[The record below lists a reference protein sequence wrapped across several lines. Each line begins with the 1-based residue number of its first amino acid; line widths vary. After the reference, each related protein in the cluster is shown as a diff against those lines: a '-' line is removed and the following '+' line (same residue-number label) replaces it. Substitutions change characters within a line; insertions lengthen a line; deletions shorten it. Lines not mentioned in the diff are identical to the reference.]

1 MCNLIHKQNGNI
13 LVLSVISTLSIMA
26 FASVAVDVGC
36 ILTAKNHLQ
45 VGVDAS
51 ALAAA
56 SGLVVNQAEA
66 IQRGIVIS
74 NSNKILQHPL
84 ALQSNEIFFIDQKT
98 VKVTARRSVD
108 LFFARVFGLNS
119 AEVSATAT
127 AELGNRDIMLIFD
140 RSGSMDDDT
149 SDPDVP
155 QPITDTQ
162 NASNYFVDLIAGNP
176 YVFDRVG
183 LVSYSTYAQL
193 TLPLGRNFSLIKNT
207 IQAYEANGYTNIG
220 QAVQYSNNHLI
231 QNSQSRTLRTEI
243 LLSDGMANRP
253 GLGMPTNPTAIQFAL
268 SNAQI
273 AANNAIKI
281 YTISLGNDT
290 DWNLMEQIAAI
301 TGGKHYHAPTPADL
315 DAIFNEIASRIPSIL
330 IG

>member
-1 MCNLIHKQNGNI
+1 MRNFIQKQNGNI

-26 FASVAVDVGC
+26 FASVAIDLGC

-66 IQRGIVIS
+66 VQRGIVIS
-74 NSNKILQHPL
+74 NSNKILQQPL
-84 ALQSNEIFFIDQKT
+84 DLQSNEILFIDQKT
-98 VKVTARRSVD
+98 VKITAQRSVD
-108 LFFARVFGLNS
+108 LFFARVFGLN
-119 AEVSATAT
+119 AVEVSATAT

-149 SDPDVP
+149 VDPDVP

-176 YVFDRVG
+176 FVFDRVG

-207 IQAYEANGYTNIG
+207 IQSYEANGYTNIG
-220 QAVQYSNNHLI
+220 QAIQYSNNHLI
-231 QNSQSRTLRTEI
+231 QNSQSRTMKTEI

-253 GLGMPTNPTAIQFAL
+253 GFGMPTNPTAIQFAL

-273 AANNAIKI
+273 AVNNGIKI
-281 YTISLGNDT
+281 YTISLGNST
-290 DWNLMEQIAAI
+290 DWNLMEQIANM

>member
-1 MCNLIHKQNGNI
+1 MRTFIHKQNGNI

-26 FASVAVDVGC
+26 FASVAIDLGC
-36 ILTAKNHLQ
+36 ILTAKNQLQ
-45 VGVDAS
+45 VGV
-51 ALAAA
+51 
-56 SGLVVNQAEA
+56 EA
-66 IQRGIVIS
+66 VQRGIVIS
-74 NSNKILQHPL
+74 NSNKILQQPL

-98 VKVTARRSVD
+98 VKVTAQRSID
-108 LFFARVFGLNS
+108 LFFAKVFGLNT

-149 SDPDVP
+149 VDPDIP

-176 YVFDRVG
+176 FVFDRVG

-207 IQAYEANGYTNIG
+207 IQSYHANGYTNIG
-220 QAVQYSNNHLI
+220 QAIQYSNNHLI
-231 QNSQSRTLRTEI
+231 QNPQSQTLRTEI

-315 DAIFNEIASRIPSIL
+315 DAIFNEIAGRIPSIL

>member
-1 MCNLIHKQNGNI
+1 MRNFIHKQNGNI

-26 FASVAVDVGC
+26 FASVAIDLGC

-66 IQRGIVIS
+66 VQRGIVIS
-74 NSNKILQHPL
+74 NSNKILQQPL
-84 ALQSNEIFFIDQKT
+84 DLQSNEIFFIDQKT
-98 VKVTARRSVD
+98 VKITARRSVD
-108 LFFARVFGLNS
+108 LFFARVFGLNA

-149 SDPDVP
+149 VDPDVP

-176 YVFDRVG
+176 FVFDRVG

-193 TLPLGRNFSLIKNT
+193 SLPLGRDFSLIENT
-207 IQAYEANGYTNIG
+207 IQSYEANGYTNIG
-220 QAVQYSNNHLI
+220 QAIQYSNNHLI
-231 QNSQSRTLRTEI
+231 QNSQARTMKTEI

-253 GLGMPTNPTAIQFAL
+253 GFGMSTNPTAIQFAL

-273 AANNAIKI
+273 AVNNAIKI
-281 YTISLGNDT
+281 YTISLGNSA
-290 DWNLMEQIAAI
+290 DWNLMEQIANM